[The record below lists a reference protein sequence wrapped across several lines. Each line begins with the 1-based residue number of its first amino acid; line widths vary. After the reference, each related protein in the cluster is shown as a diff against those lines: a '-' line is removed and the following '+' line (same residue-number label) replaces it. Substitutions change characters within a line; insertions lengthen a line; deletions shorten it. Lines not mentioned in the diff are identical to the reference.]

1 MLIWLEM
8 NIDSIVRKIV
18 DLDRSGID
26 GDVGAVQNDA
36 VRLSFAFQVDANV
49 TINWEITFLN
59 DG

>member
-1 MLIWLEM
+1 M